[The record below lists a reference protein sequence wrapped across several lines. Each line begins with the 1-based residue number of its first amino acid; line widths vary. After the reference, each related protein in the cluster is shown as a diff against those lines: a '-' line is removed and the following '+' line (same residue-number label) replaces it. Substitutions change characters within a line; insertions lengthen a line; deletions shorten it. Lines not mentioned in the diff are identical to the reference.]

1 MGDKPLET
9 TAVTGSNLINLSPVL
24 LVNPPPIPAAP

>member
-9 TAVTGSNLINLSPVL
+9 TAIIGSNLINLSPVV
-24 LVNPPPIPAAP
+24 LVNPPSIPAAP